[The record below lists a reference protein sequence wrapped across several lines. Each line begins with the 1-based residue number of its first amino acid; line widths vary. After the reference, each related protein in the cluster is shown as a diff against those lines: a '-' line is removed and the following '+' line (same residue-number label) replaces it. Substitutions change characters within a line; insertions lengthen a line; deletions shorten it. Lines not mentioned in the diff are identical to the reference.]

1 MAGGGGHKSGMPR
14 SPLKQNRTIVLA
26 SRSPA
31 RFELLKEAGLTLK
44 RSYADIDESRLPREH
59 VTDYA
64 IRIARAKAEKVSPR
78 FKNAIIITADT
89 IIAYG
94 ELIFGKPASKREAF
108 QILKKLSGRWHDVYS
123 GIVITDTKTRRSHQK
138 LVKTR
143 VKFMKL
149 TDKQIEWYIGTGEPL
164 KAAGAYSIQSKGRV
178 LIEAVDGCL
187 SNVIGI
193 SVAEVLK
200 ILQRLKAI

>member
-1 MAGGGGHKSGMPR
+1 MARGDRHKFAMPR

-31 RFELLKEAGLTLK
+31 RLELLREAGLTLK
-44 RSYADIDESRLPREH
+44 RSFADIDESRLPREH

-64 IRIARAKAEKVSPR
+64 IRIARAKADRVSPR
-78 FKNAIIITADT
+78 FKDAIIITADT

-94 ELIFGKPASKREAF
+94 ESIFGKPATKLEAR
-108 QILKKLSGRWHDVYS
+108 QTLRRLSGRWHDVYS
-123 GIVITDTKTRRSHQK
+123 GIVITDTLSKRSHQK

-149 TDKQIEWYIGTGEPL
+149 TDDQIKWYIGTGEPL

-193 SVAEVLK
+193 SPTKNPLK
-200 ILQRLKAI
+200 RRF